1 MPERQPDPADPE
13 QACAPPGGA
22 HPTGYRVLLLN
33 ATFEPLA
40 VVTAKAPSTR
50 RA

>member
-1 MPERQPDPADPE
+1 M
-13 QACAPPGGA
+13 
-22 HPTGYRVLLLN
+22 TSRVLLLN

-40 VVTAKAPSTR
+40 VVTAK